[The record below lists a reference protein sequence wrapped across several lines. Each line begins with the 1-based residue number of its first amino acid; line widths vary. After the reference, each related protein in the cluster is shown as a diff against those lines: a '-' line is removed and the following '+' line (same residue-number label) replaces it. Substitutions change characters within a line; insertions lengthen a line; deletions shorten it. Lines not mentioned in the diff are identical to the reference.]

1 MHQYPIPNTQYLI
14 PNPLPNSRNWLN
26 HTIPPSFPIFTL
38 MQQYIPAKVLKAFIP
53 DLQAETD
60 SVQIK
65 RIGNGL
71 INHSY
76 QISYWQLPDFSP
88 REINTYCF

>member
-1 MHQYPIPNTQYLI
+1 
-14 PNPLPNSRNWLN
+14 
-26 HTIPPSFPIFTL
+26 

-53 DLQAETD
+53 DLQEETD

-76 QISYWQLPDFSP
+76 QISYRQLPDFFLQ
-88 REINTYCF
+88 EINTTVFENPEWLQENYMEIKLLRD